1 MFSQVTECRGFN
13 QLVTIQTTHDQNNDV
28 HWLLCASVVTVN
40 QLTLLVDFESHI
52 QQHNKMKKTN
62 IVNMHVVQNNL
73 RTTWHAVHSRQKKQ
87 ETISPLTKII
97 K

>member
-13 QLVTIQTTHDQNNDV
+13 QLLTIQTTHDKNNDV
-28 HWLLCASVVTVN
+28 HWLLCASVVTIN

-62 IVNMHVVQNNL
+62 IVNMWSK
-73 RTTWHAVHSRQKKQ
+73 TTLGPHGMLYIPGRKSKKQ
-87 ETISPLTKII
+87 
-97 K
+97 